1 MSNKTRSVVMTAV
14 FTAII
19 FVLTAI
25 LHIPA
30 PSGYVH
36 LGDAILYTS
45 AIILDMPFALIAGA
59 LGEGLADVAGGFAM
73 YLPATIIIKVAVA
86 LLFVSVRNR
95 ENRLLTKY
103 TVIMT
108 LPAAIV
114 TVGGYFAADLLI
126 SREFAVADILGNT
139 VQALSSAVIFIFLAA
154 ALDKINIK
162 DKI

>member
-1 MSNKTRSVVMTAV
+1 MTNKTRSVVMTAV

-36 LGDAILYTS
+36 LGDAILYIS
-45 AIILDMPFALIAGA
+45 AIILDMPWAIIAGA

-73 YLPATIIIKVAVA
+73 YLPATIIIKAVAA

-103 TVIMT
+103 TVFMT